1 MQTTEITDQEIT
13 VTSARERAVIIT
25 AVTEMEMAAD
35 LAREDLREIAARVDS
50 VETETVMAREDLQ
63 DREIPRTEDHVRV
76 MEATV
81 DSVRAKAVTI
91 ETETE
96 MAADLVR
103 EDHKAARDVSQEK
116 TVTTAMRDA
125 LADRITRDSA
135 PAVQEE
141 AAVDLMQCLHRSL
154 PRHPRTASVSVT
166 EKIRIRKKSS
176 IRPQAADTDQTRA
189 AEIRCPE
196 SRRLFRSQLHS
207 RSRKRRNQ
215 RSRKSQFRR
224 SLPSVSFLRL

>member
-103 EDHKAARDVSQEK
+103 EDHRAARDVSQEK

-141 AAVDLMQCLHRSL
+141 AAVDLMQCLHRS
-154 PRHPRTASVSVT
+154 
-166 EKIRIRKKSS
+166 
-176 IRPQAADTDQTRA
+176 
-189 AEIRCPE
+189 
-196 SRRLFRSQLHS
+196 
-207 RSRKRRNQ
+207 
-215 RSRKSQFRR
+215 
-224 SLPSVSFLRL
+224 